1 MRINEWGFL
10 PREGRKAELGG
21 GELGWNKG
29 MWDGGRGWG
38 FAKG

>member
-21 GELGWNKG
+21 GELGVEQGNV
-29 MWDGGRGWG
+29 GWG
-38 FAKG
+38 EGLGFR